1 MKIMILRTIEIKNF
15 RNHIHTKIEFS
26 ENLNLFVGGNAQG
39 KTSILEAISYLC
51 LTRSFNANS
60 DSYVLNFNS
69 NFFEVTGLFELQG
82 GHETIIRVFFEPG
95 RGKKVFLNKENIEKF
110 SIIINKFPVVI
121 LAPKSKEIVLG
132 SPDDRRKF
140 FDLTIAQ
147 SNPAYID
154 ELLEHKKIL
163 KQRNK
168 ILNAISAG
176 EIKFEQGIDLLE
188 VWDESFI
195 NQCAK
200 ITFRRLKF
208 LKEFIS
214 FFKEAYSKFE
224 TNENPEIEYT
234 SKVEANFDDNF
245 DMIREF
251 FKDMLL
257 KLRQEEIKRGMTL
270 VGPQRDE
277 FIFKINGHELR
288 RFASQGQAKSFLV
301 SLAVAKFF
309 YLKEKKSETPI
320 LLLDD
325 VFGEFDIVRA
335 QKLIS
340 IVGNVGQSFLTS
352 TDLNFVPMFTERI
365 KFKKFIVSSGTVQ
378 DA

>member
-1 MKIMILRTIEIKNF
+1 MILRSIEIKNF

-26 ENLNLFVGGNAQG
+26 DNLNLFVGGNAQG

-82 GHETIIRVFFEPG
+82 GHETIVRVFFETG

-147 SNPAYID
+147 SNPAYVD
-154 ELLEHKKIL
+154 ELIEHKKIL
-163 KQRNK
+163 RQRNK
-168 ILNAISAG
+168 ILNAISTG
-176 EIKFEQGIDLLE
+176 EIKFEQGLDLLE

-195 NQCAK
+195 NQCAR

-208 LKEFIS
+208 LSEFIS
-214 FFKEAYSKFE
+214 FFKEAHSKFE
-224 TNENPEIEYT
+224 PNENPDIEYT
-234 SKVEANFDDNF
+234 TQVDVNFNDNF
-245 DMIREF
+245 DAIKEK
-251 FKDMLL
+251 FKNTLNKL
-257 KLRQEEIKRGMTL
+257 KQEEIKRGMTL

-277 FIFKINGHELR
+277 FFFKINGHELR
-288 RFASQGQAKSFLV
+288 RFASQGQAKSFLI
-301 SLAVAKFF
+301 SLVIAKFF
-309 YLKEKKSETPI
+309 YLKEKKFETPI
-320 LLLDD
+320 LILDD
-325 VFGEFDIVRA
+325 VFGEFDFERA

-340 IVGNVGQSFLTS
+340 MVGDIGQSFLTA
-352 TDLNFVPMFTERI
+352 TDLNFVPMIAEGI
-365 KFKKFIVSSGTVQ
+365 KVKKFIVKSGTVQ